1 MYEPSWPVMP
11 VTNAFF
17 GILWVRVSRKPR
29 QWQAECGAICDL
41 RFTIYARAK
50 APSLLRPAGAFQNR
64 MVVMFRHRTPNMQA
78 KGGVNLSLSAATSG
92 AHPAPKL
99 NHAALVVECRV
110 VFP

>member
-1 MYEPSWPVMP
+1 MRGDLRFTIYDLRFAIYDLRF
-11 VTNAFF
+11 T
-17 GILWVRVSRKPR
+17 
-29 QWQAECGAICDL
+29 ICDL
-41 RFTIYARAK
+41 RFAIYDLRFAIYDLRFAIYARAK
-50 APSLLRPAGAFQNR
+50 APSLLRPAGAVQNR

-99 NHAALVVECRV
+99 NHAALVVECRG